1 MADGATSTISLRGSV
16 DLVQEFF
23 EYIFERQG
31 FRFFYHHVNKGAADS
46 HNTFNVSTRL
56 KDLGAHPVR
65 CCYEI
70 GLVKPSL
77 VRQLLGGAGSS
88 AGAGEQRVA
97 RGWGHV

>member
-1 MADGATSTISLRGSV
+1 MARFAALRDGGLSARRRRGVAVRTLEQQGVGSLLRLLAVGV
-16 DLVQEFF
+16 AVA
-23 EYIFERQG
+23 G
-31 FRFFYHHVNKGAADS
+31 
-46 HNTFNVSTRL
+46 L